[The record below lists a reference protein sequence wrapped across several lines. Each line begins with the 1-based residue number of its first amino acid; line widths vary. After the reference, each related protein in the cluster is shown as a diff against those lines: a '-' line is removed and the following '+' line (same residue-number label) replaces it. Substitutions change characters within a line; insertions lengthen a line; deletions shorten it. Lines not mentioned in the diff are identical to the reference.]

1 MKPLPLLAT
10 LSLVAAAYAQPN
22 LADTSCAKDA
32 VAAREERAAAGDA
45 KAQYWLGTELET
57 GRCVRR
63 DVERSLELLRTSA
76 ARSFPPAVHVIG
88 VILRREG
95 QSKAALVQ
103 FERAADLGFQLG
115 FVDMGFTL
123 GASEL
128 TVYDATQAFAWLS
141 LALARETNPRLQAYL
156 EKSLKARA
164 DSMSSTELERARVK
178 TEELKARFAMVP
190 RWQDTQ

>member
-1 MKPLPLLAT
+1 MKLLPLYATLLLAT
-10 LSLVAAAYAQPN
+10 VAYAQPN
-22 LADTSCAKDA
+22 SSETSCAKDA
-32 VAAREERAAAGDA
+32 VAAREERSGAGDA

-57 GRCVRR
+57 GRCGRR
-63 DVERSLELLRTSA
+63 DAERSLELLRTSA
-76 ARSFPPAVHVIG
+76 ARNFPPAVHVIG

-128 TVYDATQAFAWLS
+128 AVYDPTQAYAWLS

-164 DSMSSTELERARVK
+164 DNMSPTEVERARVK
-178 TEELKARFAMVP
+178 AEELTARYATVP